1 MNAVAAAIWARAR
14 ALLLRPQPTW
24 ATISAEVH
32 DAQALVIGWVLPLAA
47 VPAVARLIGGL
58 VFGKLRFPRLISQV
72 IGTYVLSVLV
82 ILAVAWLVAWL
93 APRFGGQNRY
103 ERGLAWTAYAATPG
117 LLAGVF
123 LLIPG
128 LSFLQA
134 VGGLYG
140 IYIGYLGLP
149 AMMRSRPEQSM
160 LYLLA
165 VVAIT
170 VGAMFVLSP
179 VVNLLVR

>member
-14 ALLLRPQPTW
+14 ELILRPQPTW
-24 ATISAEVH
+24 ATISSEVH
-32 DAQALVIGWVLPLAA
+32 DAQQLVVGWVLPLAA

-58 VFGKLRFPRLISQV
+58 AFGKLRFPRLLSQV
-72 IGTYVLSVLV
+72 IGSYVLTVLV
-82 ILAVAWLVAWL
+82 ILAVAWLAAWL

-140 IYIGYLGLP
+140 VYIAYLGLP
-149 AMMRSRPEQSM
+149 AMMRSRPEQSV

-170 VGAMFVLSP
+170 VAAMFVLSP